1 MAKTGLYLDMRGKAK
16 DGKGS
21 VLITIYHNETT
32 TTISTGVRVAPNH
45 WRNDRVVNVPGDE
58 AINAYLSGKLTDIEK
73 AIALLSLDKRYK
85 SMTAS
90 QIRNSIVKKDN
101 INPSDKLV
109 SSVFREYMT
118 QDLRENTKAL
128 YRMTLNKVLA
138 FGGETMRIDSI
149 DIKWVTKFESYLA
162 KTQGVNGRAIHLRN
176 LRAIC
181 NYAKKMRLISDY
193 PFEDFSIRQEPTKK
207 RNIPVAKLRKL
218 LTWPLPDDKARYR
231 DYFFLMFYLIGINS
245 IDLLSAKKSDVVDG
259 RLEYIRHKT
268 GKRYSVKLEPEALE
282 IIDRYKGKDWLLDAM
297 DNVKL
302 YTSFARKINETL
314 REIGDEKIELVYDQ
328 DDLFAEPVPVK
339 KIRPLI
345 PGITT
350 YYARHSWGTIAKS
363 IGIPI
368 DVIAQALGHSPGN
381 KTTLIYVEFDQRL
394 VDDANRKVIDY
405 LLCLDKP
412 ALRVP

>member
-32 TTISTGVRVAPNH
+32 TTISTGVRVVPNH
-45 WRNDRVVNVPGDE
+45 WRNSRVINVPGDE
-58 AINAYLSGKLTDIEK
+58 AINAYLSEKLTDIEK
-73 AIALLSLDKRYK
+73 ALALLSLDERYK

-90 QIRNSIVKKDN
+90 QVRNRIVKKDN

-109 SSVFREYMT
+109 SSVFRDYLS
-118 QDLRENTKAL
+118 QDLRKNTKDL

-149 DIKWVTKFESYLA
+149 DLKWVTKFESYLA
-162 KTQGVNGRAIHLRN
+162 RTQGVNGRAIHLRN

-218 LTWPLPDDKARYR
+218 LTWTLPEDKARYR

-245 IDLLSAKKSDVVDG
+245 IDLLSAKKTDIVDG

-268 GKRYSVKLEPEALE
+268 GKRYSVRLEPEALE

-297 DNVKL
+297 DHVKH

-314 REIGDEKIELVYDQ
+314 QEIGDEKIELVYNQ

-339 KIRPLI
+339 KIKPLI
-345 PGITT
+345 PDITT

-363 IGIPI
+363 IGIPF

-381 KTTLIYVEFDQRL
+381 RTTMIYVEFDQRL

-405 LLCLDKP
+405 LLGLDKP
-412 ALRVP
+412 AFRVV